1 MIHIL
6 GVPDSSKYQ
15 RVERKVEELH
25 SGQIR
30 PVQKWKFHGG
40 QSNAALRTFYLFST
54 LLATT
59 ADFFLL
65 FGKYLIGIEWLNYY
79 VGKIGGQRLA

>member
-40 QSNAALRTFYLFST
+40 QSNAASPSNFLFVLNSFSHNCG
-54 LLATT
+54 
-59 ADFFLL
+59 FFPTV
-65 FGKYLIGIEWLNYY
+65 W
-79 VGKIGGQRLA
+79 KILDRN